1 MKAKTTRAGAL
12 LLLLLAAALLGV
24 VRGREARPAEAL
36 PYPALGPDLEPLRTQ
51 FNQDV
56 GKVRLLLLLDPT

>member
-1 MKAKTTRAGAL
+1 METNAL
-12 LLLLLAAALLGV
+12 LKPHILLPAALSLCLLAGLA
-24 VRGREARPAEAL
+24 PAGSQ
-36 PYPALGPDLEPLRTQ
+36 PAPFPELDPNLEPLRSR